1 MKPKHIISFLASLM
15 IITACQD
22 KKKEEAVSAL
32 KEWMGKEILFPKNS
46 IFTIRG
52 ADTIDFALNAS
63 DYKIVS
69 YIDTAGCVACQL
81 KLAEWQRFM
90 DEVDAASS
98 THTPFIFYLYPKDT
112 KDLLIEF
119 RREAFDYPVCLDEK
133 DEFNRLNKLAES
145 KALRTFLLDKENKI
159 VAIGNPIENP
169 NVKKFY
175 LKLLTGKE
183 QETSAIQT
191 TVELSAQELDF
202 GTFPKEETKAGEI
215 LFKNTGDKP
224 FVIYDVVTSCGCTK
238 VDYPNTPIPP
248 GSTLK
253 FTVTYEADKPGFF
266 NKSLKVYGNMKGSP
280 VKLVVRGQLQ

>member
-1 MKPKHIISFLASLM
+1 MKPKHIMLLLASLL

-22 KKKEEAVSAL
+22 KKKEEAVSAI
-32 KEWMGKEILFPKNS
+32 KQWMGKEILFPKNNV
-46 IFTIRG
+46 FTIRG
-52 ADTIDFALNAS
+52 TDTIDFALNES

-69 YIDTAGCVACQL
+69 YIDTAGCVSCQL

-90 DEVDAASS
+90 DEVDAATS
-98 THTPFIFYLYPKDT
+98 THTPFIFYLYPKEV

-183 QETSAIQT
+183 QETSAVMT
-191 TVELSAQELDF
+191 KVELSAQELDF
-202 GTFPKEETKAGEI
+202 GTFPKEERRTGEI
-215 LFKNTGDKP
+215 LFKNVGEKA
-224 FVIYDVVTSCGCTK
+224 FMIYDVVTSYGCTK
-238 VDYPNTPIPP
+238 VDYPKTPIPP
-248 GSTLK
+248 GGTLK
-253 FTVTYEADKPGFF
+253 FNITYDADKAGYF
-266 NKSLKVYGNMKGSP
+266 NKSLKVYGNMEGSP
-280 VKLVVRGQLQ
+280 IKLVVKGETN

>member
-1 MKPKHIISFLASLM
+1 MKPIHIISLLASLL

-22 KKKEEAVSAL
+22 KKKEEAISSV
-32 KEWMGKEILFPKNS
+32 KEWIGKEILFPKNS
-46 IFTIRG
+46 VFTIRG
-52 ADTIDFALNAS
+52 KDTIDFSLNES

-69 YIDTAGCVACQL
+69 YIDTTGCTTCQL

-90 DEVDAASS
+90 DEVDKASP
-98 THTPFIFYLYPKDT
+98 THTPFIFYLYPKEV

-119 RREAFDYPVCLDEK
+119 RREAFDYPVCLDKK

-145 KALRTFLLDKENKI
+145 NALRTFLLDKENKI

-175 LKLLTGKE
+175 LKILTGKE

-191 TVELSAQELDF
+191 TVELTSQELDF
-202 GTFPKEETKAGEI
+202 GTFPKQESRTREF
-215 LFKNTGDKP
+215 LFKNTGNKP

-238 VDYPNTPIPP
+238 VNYPKTPTPP
-248 GSTLK
+248 GGTLK
-253 FTVTYEADKPGFF
+253 FTITYEADKPGHF
-266 NKSLKVYGNMKGSP
+266 NKSLKVYGNMKDSP
-280 VKLVVRGQLQ
+280 VKLVVKGETN

>member
-1 MKPKHIISFLASLM
+1 MKRKHIILFLASLL
-15 IITACQD
+15 IITACQN
-22 KKKEEAVSAL
+22 KKKEEAINSV
-32 KEWMGKEILFPKNS
+32 KEWIGKEILFPKNS

-52 ADTIDFALNAS
+52 KDTIDFSLNVS

-69 YIDTAGCVACQL
+69 YIDTAGCTTCQL

-90 DEVDAASS
+90 NEVDAASS
-98 THTPFIFYLYPKDT
+98 THTPFIFYLYPKNV

-159 VAIGNPIENP
+159 VAIGNPIENT

-183 QETSAIQT
+183 QEMPAVMTK
-191 TVELSAQELDF
+191 VELSTQELDF
-202 GTFPKEETKAGEI
+202 GTFPKEEQRTGEI
-215 LFKNTGDKP
+215 LFKNVGDKP
-224 FVIYDVVTSCGCTK
+224 FVIYDVVSSCGCTK
-238 VDYPNTPIPP
+238 VDYPKTPIPP
-248 GSTLK
+248 GDTLK
-253 FTVTYEADKPGFF
+253 FTIAYNADRSGHF
-266 NKSLKVYGNMKGSP
+266 NKNLKVYGNTEGSP
-280 VKLVVRGQLQ
+280 LKFTIKGETY

>member
-1 MKPKHIISFLASLM
+1 MKRKHIILFLASLL
-15 IITACQD
+15 IITACQN
-22 KKKEEAVSAL
+22 KKKEEAINSV
-32 KEWMGKEILFPKNS
+32 KEWIGKEILFPKNS

-52 ADTIDFALNAS
+52 KDTIDFSLNVS

-69 YIDTAGCVACQL
+69 YIDTAGCTTCQL

-90 DEVDAASS
+90 NEVDAASS
-98 THTPFIFYLYPKDT
+98 THTPFIFYLYPKNV

-159 VAIGNPIENP
+159 VAIGNPIENT

-183 QETSAIQT
+183 QEMPAVMTK
-191 TVELSAQELDF
+191 VELSTQELDF
-202 GTFPKEETKAGEI
+202 GTFPT
-215 LFKNTGDKP
+215 NR
-224 FVIYDVVTSCGCTK
+224 S
-238 VDYPNTPIPP
+238 
-248 GSTLK
+248 
-253 FTVTYEADKPGFF
+253 
-266 NKSLKVYGNMKGSP
+266 
-280 VKLVVRGQLQ
+280 

>member
-1 MKPKHIISFLASLM
+1 MKPKHIISFLAGLM
-15 IITACQD
+15 VITACQD
-22 KKKEEAVSAL
+22 KKKEEAVSAV

-52 ADTIDFALNAS
+52 TDTIDFALNAS

-133 DEFNRLNKLAES
+133 DEFNRLNKLAGS

-202 GTFPKEETKAGEI
+202 GTFPKEETKKLPEDKIKPLIKILENDPRPSYHTDDERIYGMEFGGYEI
-215 LFKNTGDKP
+215 KFNVSGD
-224 FVIYDVVTSCGCTK
+224 
-238 VDYPNTPIPP
+238 
-248 GSTLK
+248 TLK
-253 FTVTYEADKPGFF
+253 VIEVI
-266 NKSLKVYGNMKGSP
+266 NLKSE
-280 VKLVVRGQLQ
+280 VKR